1 VPAIKLKR
9 KCSSGWTLSN
19 NGTHSASAAGTITTT
34 IYIPSYLDAVYFCI
48 CCSIQEEWWNAQVA
62 MILYINKLDFLKS
75 APICW
80 LFDLLAVFILFIS
93 MSPSFQLVRYSISQK
108 VHLYSPISPC
118 LVTVTSDVCVCA
130 CCSCFFIIFS
140 LVPAAD
146 FKIEFHLI
154 EKYPPCTTSIF
165 FCLQFLL
172 SIYKFLYIFRERII
186 IRDKTD

>member
-1 VPAIKLKR
+1 
-9 KCSSGWTLSN
+9 
-19 NGTHSASAAGTITTT
+19 
-34 IYIPSYLDAVYFCI
+34 
-48 CCSIQEEWWNAQVA
+48 

-118 LVTVTSDVCVCA
+118 LVTVTSDVCLCVLQL
-130 CCSCFFIIFS
+130 FF
-140 LVPAAD
+140 
-146 FKIEFHLI
+146 
-154 EKYPPCTTSIF
+154 Y
-165 FCLQFLL
+165 
-172 SIYKFLYIFRERII
+172 YIFASTSSGLGNRVSSYREISALHNLNLLLLTVSFYLFTNSYIYLEKERI